1 LVSTTII
8 DVTGLDRAAESEI
21 ATDHV
26 TGLPPPDI
34 NETTQQV
41 PPGPPTQLS
50 LTSSITDSEDD
61 VSDDDMVVQHSH
73 RPSYLDC
80 DTFVPPDGY
89 ASDLMGDDADRD
101 HLWNLTEFDREVI
114 LYDRYQARK
123 IHEWRWASQ
132 DPANRK
138 VYKPKK

>member
-1 LVSTTII
+1 MVSTTII
-8 DVTGLDRAAESEI
+8 DVTGLDRAVESEI

-34 NETTQQV
+34 NGLGKQV
-41 PPGPPTQLS
+41 PPGPPTQLN
-50 LTSSITDSEDD
+50 LTSSITDSDD
-61 VSDDDMVVQHSH
+61 DSSDDDMVVQDSH

-101 HLWNLTEFDREVI
+101 HLWSLTMLEREMI
-114 LYDRYQARK
+114 LYDRYFARRF
-123 IHEWRWASQ
+123 HEERWASQ

-138 VYKPKK
+138 VSKPKK